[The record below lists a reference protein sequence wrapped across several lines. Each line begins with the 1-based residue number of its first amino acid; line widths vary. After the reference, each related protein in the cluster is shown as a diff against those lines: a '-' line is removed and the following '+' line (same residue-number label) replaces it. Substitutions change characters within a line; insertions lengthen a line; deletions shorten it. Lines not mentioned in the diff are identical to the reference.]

1 MKKLLLSLTVSLLL
15 SASLPA
21 QKFAVSFAGGMGFFT
36 GGDLA
41 TGLKGE
47 NAYRSDGFNVS
58 TGFAIPKTGLNFA
71 GEAVFYPWKNF
82 GIGLG
87 VEYQKYLKESLISFT
102 NGSVDATE
110 TIKPE
115 VRAMPITFN
124 LHYLIPLSS
133 KLKISI
139 SAGAGYYLTTLKY
152 NYASEFGIGTQRGT
166 EAYSFQAKKGAI
178 GCQGGLGL
186 EFALSSRLA
195 IILNAAGCY
204 ASVSPF
210 ENGTWSDSRSGSFGQ
225 LDNSGS
231 DDAFWIYDWLQNGK
245 TYSRLAFQNIA
256 PTGMQ
261 GMSNVRKARI
271 DLTGGGVTL
280 GFKIGIGRI

>member
-1 MKKLLLSLTVSLLL
+1 M
-15 SASLPA
+15 SA
-21 QKFAVSFAGGMGFFT
+21 AV
-36 GGDLA
+36 
-41 TGLKGE
+41 
-47 NAYRSDGFNVS
+47 
-58 TGFAIPKTGLNFA
+58 I
-71 GEAVFYPWKNF
+71 FYPWKNF

-87 VEYQKYLKESLISFT
+87 MGYQKTAKESQIGFT
-102 NGSVDATE
+102 MGSVDATE

-115 VRAMPITFN
+115 IRAMPITLN

-133 KLKISI
+133 KLKVSI

-152 NYASEFGIGTQRGT
+152 NYASEFGIGAQRGT
-166 EAYSFQAKKGAI
+166 ETYAFQAKKGAI

-195 IILNAAGCY
+195 IVFSALGRY
-204 ASVSPF
+204 ASISPF
-210 ENGTWSDSRSGSFGQ
+210 ENGTWSDSLSGSFGESN
-225 LDNSGS
+225 NSGS

-256 PTGMQ
+256 PTGIQ
-261 GMSNVRKARI
+261 GMSNARKAKI
-271 DLTGGGVTL
+271 DLTGGSVTL

>member
-1 MKKLLLSLTVSLLL
+1 MKKLLLSLTVLLLL
-15 SASLPA
+15 SALLPA
-21 QKFAVSFAGGMGFFT
+21 QKFAVSFAGGMGYFA
-36 GGDLA
+36 GGDLT
-41 TGLKGE
+41 TGLQGE
-47 NAYRSDGFNVS
+47 NAYRSDAFNVS
-58 TGFAIPKTGLNFA
+58 TGLAIPKTGLNFA

-87 VEYQKYLKESLISFT
+87 MAYQKTARESQINFT
-102 NGSVDATE
+102 IGSVDASE

-115 VRAMPITFN
+115 VRAMPITLN

-133 KLKISI
+133 KLKVSI

-152 NYASEFGIGTQRGT
+152 NYASEFGVGAQRGT
-166 EAYSFQAKKGAI
+166 ETYAFQAKKGAI

-195 IILNAAGCY
+195 IVFNALGRY
-204 ASVSPF
+204 ASIGPF
-210 ENGTWSDSRSGSFGQ
+210 ENGTWSDSRSGSFGE
-225 LDNSGS
+225 LSTSGS

-245 TYSRLAFQNIA
+245 TYSRLAFQNTA

-261 GMSNVRKARI
+261 GMSNVRKANI
-271 DLTGGGVTL
+271 DLTGFAATL
-280 GFKIGIGRI
+280 GLKIAFGRI